1 MRTTRNQLMK
11 KKKTIAKTTTS
22 NKNCKKISWLEL
34 KMIIHWCLNKRN
46 VPTANKVTTKP
57 QICCSTPTR

>member
-1 MRTTRNQLMK
+1 MTTKRNQLM
-11 KKKTIAKTTTS
+11 KKKTIAKTTS
-22 NKNCKKISWLEL
+22 KNCKKTSWLEL